1 MTREKA
7 IRHFERYINDDCYTI
22 EHREACRMAVIAL
35 REQEERESVWHDAKN
50 SPPKKP
56 GVYYGKVDETDSMY
70 ACQYRDGVWTMN
82 SYPETKM
89 PIIKWAFYD
98 AFVREQEEREN
109 RKPLTLDELRQMDGE
124 PVWIDDWFEDFH
136 GWELSEDAS
145 DYFDGDSRT
154 VESYGTRWEAYR
166 SKPKEDAR

>member
-1 MTREKA
+1 MTAEKA
-7 IRHFERYINDDCYTI
+7 IRYFERYINDDCYTI
-22 EHREACRMAVIAL
+22 EYREACRMAVIAL
-35 REQEERESVWHDAKN
+35 REQEE
-50 SPPKKP
+50 
-56 GVYYGKVDETDSMY
+56 
-70 ACQYRDGVWTMN
+70 Q
-82 SYPETKM
+82 
-89 PIIKWAFYD
+89 
-98 AFVREQEEREN
+98 EN

-166 SKPKEDAR
+166 SKPKEHA

>member
-35 REQEERESVWHDAKN
+35 REQEERE
-50 SPPKKP
+50 
-56 GVYYGKVDETDSMY
+56 
-70 ACQYRDGVWTMN
+70 
-82 SYPETKM
+82 
-89 PIIKWAFYD
+89 
-98 AFVREQEEREN
+98 N
-109 RKPLTLDELRQMDGE
+109 RKPLTLDELRKMDGE

-166 SKPKEDAR
+166 SKPKEHA

>member
-35 REQEERESVWHDAKN
+35 REQEERE
-50 SPPKKP
+50 
-56 GVYYGKVDETDSMY
+56 
-70 ACQYRDGVWTMN
+70 
-82 SYPETKM
+82 
-89 PIIKWAFYD
+89 
-98 AFVREQEEREN
+98 N

-136 GWELSEDAS
+136 GWELSKDAS